1 MQVTETL
8 SDGLKR
14 EFKVVISASDIRA
27 KVDDR
32 LTELGR
38 TIRMPGFRPGKVPM
52 PVLKKRYGP
61 AVLGEILERAVSDAS
76 NQAMM
81 ERGLRPA
88 LQPKVDIT
96 SFAEDADLEYTLAVE
111 LLPEVKPMNFAELAL
126 ERLKVAADETEV
138 GKALERMAGDYRE
151 TKKVEGRPA
160 QKGDILVIDFVGSVD
175 GKEFPGGSSKDH
187 RLELGSNA
195 FVAGFE
201 NQLIGRAVGETVDV
215 KITFPKEYVND
226 QLAGKDGTFV
236 VTIKEILE
244 PEPIKIDE
252 TLSKKMGFDD
262 LETLKKAVR
271 DQMEREYSRLARQRL
286 KRSLLDR
293 LAAVHNFPVPAGMVD
308 IEFETIWKNLETQR
322 KQGDDTTLAGK
333 GEDDLKAEFRAI
345 AERRVRLGLLL
356 SEVGRLNN
364 IQVTQ
369 EEVNRAMIEEA
380 RRFPGQERQ
389 VIEYFRKN
397 PDATG
402 QLRAPL
408 FEDKVI
414 DFILEMAKVADRPV
428 SVEELMREPD
438 DDIAPAGQE
447 KIKQPRT

>member
-14 EFKVVISASDIRA
+14 EFKVVISASDITA

-32 LTELGR
+32 LSELGR

-96 SFAEDADLEYTLAVE
+96 SFAEGADLEYTLAVE
-111 LLPEVKPMNFAELAL
+111 LLPDVKPMNFAELEL
-126 ERLKVAADETEV
+126 ERLKVAADESEV
-138 GKALERMAGDYRE
+138 AKALERMAGDYRE
-151 TKKVEGRPA
+151 TKNVEGRPA
-160 QKGDILVIDFVGSVD
+160 QKGDILVIDFVGSVE

-201 NQLIGRAVGETVDV
+201 DQLIGRTVGETVDV

-252 TLSKKMGFDD
+252 GLSKKMGFDD
-262 LETLKKAVR
+262 LDTLKKAVR

-286 KRSLLDR
+286 KRALLDR
-293 LAAVHNFPVPAGMVD
+293 LAATHDFPVPAGMVE

-322 KQGDDTTLAGK
+322 KQGDDPTLAGK
-333 GEDDLKAEFRAI
+333 SEDDLKGEFRAI

-380 RRFPGQERQ
+380 RRFPGQERK

-438 DDIAPAGQE
+438 DDDTPAGQE
-447 KIKQPRT
+447 KSKQPPP

>member
-14 EFKVVISASDIRA
+14 EFKVVISASDITA

-32 LTELGR
+32 LSELGR

-96 SFAEDADLEYTLAVE
+96 SFAEGADLEYTLAVE
-111 LLPEVKPMNFAELAL
+111 LLPDVKPMNFAELEL
-126 ERLKVAADETEV
+126 ERLKVAADESEV
-138 GKALERMAGDYRE
+138 AKALERMAGDYRE
-151 TKKVEGRPA
+151 TKNVEGRPA
-160 QKGDILVIDFVGSVD
+160 QKGDILVIDFVGSVE

-201 NQLIGRAVGETVDV
+201 DQLIGRTVGETVDV

-252 TLSKKMGFDD
+252 GLSKKMGFDD
-262 LETLKKAVR
+262 LDTLKKAVR

-286 KRSLLDR
+286 KRALLDR
-293 LAAVHNFPVPAGMVD
+293 LAATHDFAVPAGMVD

-322 KQGDDTTLAGK
+322 KQGDDPTLAGK
-333 GEDDLKAEFRAI
+333 SEDDLKAEFRAI

-380 RRFPGQERQ
+380 RRFPGQERK

-438 DDIAPAGQE
+438 DDDTPAGQE
-447 KIKQPRT
+447 KSKQPPP

>member
-14 EFKVVISASDIRA
+14 EFKVVISASDITA

-32 LTELGR
+32 LSELGR

-96 SFAEDADLEYTLAVE
+96 SFAEGADLEYTLAVE
-111 LLPEVKPMNFAELAL
+111 LLPDVKPMNFAELEL
-126 ERLKVAADETEV
+126 ERLKVAADESEV
-138 GKALERMAGDYRE
+138 AKALERMAGDYRE
-151 TKKVEGRPA
+151 TKDVEGRPA
-160 QKGDILVIDFVGSVD
+160 QKGDILVIDFVGSVE

-201 NQLIGRAVGETVDV
+201 DQLIGRTVGETVDV

-252 TLSKKMGFDD
+252 GLSKKMGFDD
-262 LETLKKAVR
+262 LDTLKKAVR

-286 KRSLLDR
+286 KRALLDR
-293 LAAVHNFPVPAGMVD
+293 LAATHDFAVPAGMVD

-322 KQGDDTTLAGK
+322 KQGDDPTLAGK
-333 GEDDLKAEFRAI
+333 SEDVLKAEFRAI

-380 RRFPGQERQ
+380 RRFPGQERK

-438 DDIAPAGQE
+438 DDDTPAGQE
-447 KIKQPRT
+447 KSKQPPP

>member
-1 MQVTETL
+1 MQVIETL

-14 EFKVVISASDIRA
+14 EFKVVISASDIKA

-32 LTELGR
+32 LSELGR

-52 PVLKKRYGP
+52 PVLKKRYGS

-76 NQAMM
+76 NQAMT

-96 SFAEDADLEYTLAVE
+96 SFAEGADLEYTLAVE
-111 LLPEVKPMNFAELAL
+111 LLPEVKPMNFAELEL
-126 ERLKVAADETEV
+126 ERLKVAADEAEIA
-138 GKALERMAGDYRE
+138 KALERMAGDYRE

-160 QKGDILVIDFVGSVD
+160 QKGDVLVIDFVGSVA
-175 GKEFPGGSSKDH
+175 GKEFPGGSAKDH

-201 NQLIGRAVGETVDV
+201 DQLIGQAIGETAEV

-244 PEPIKIDE
+244 PEPINVDE
-252 TLSKKMGFDD
+252 GLSKKMGFDD
-262 LETLKKAVR
+262 LDTLKKAVR

-286 KRSLLDR
+286 KRALLDR
-293 LAAVHNFPVPAGMVD
+293 LAETHDFPVPAGMVD
-308 IEFETIWKNLETQR
+308 IEFETIWKNLEAQR
-322 KQGDDTTLAGK
+322 KQGDDPSLAGK
-333 GEDDLKAEFRAI
+333 SEDDLKREFRAI

-397 PDATG
+397 PNATG

-428 SVEELMREPD
+428 SVEELMRDPED
-438 DDIAPAGQE
+438 GRDPAGDDMS
-447 KIKQPRT
+447 KQPQS

>member
-14 EFKVVISASDIRA
+14 EFKVVISANDIKA

-32 LTELGR
+32 LSELGR

-96 SFAEDADLEYTLAVE
+96 AFAEGADLEYTLAVE
-111 LLPEVKPMNFAELAL
+111 LLPEVKPINFAELEL
-126 ERLKVAADETEV
+126 ERLKVAADDTEIA
-138 GKALERMAGDYRE
+138 KALERMAGDYRE

-201 NQLIGRAVGETVDV
+201 DQLIGRAVGETADV

-236 VTIKEILE
+236 VTIKEVLE
-244 PEPIKIDE
+244 PEPIQIDE
-252 TLSKKMGFDD
+252 GLAKKMGFDD
-262 LETLKKAVR
+262 LDTLKKAVR
-271 DQMEREYSRLARQRL
+271 DQMEREYSRLSRQRL
-286 KRSLLDR
+286 KRALLDR
-293 LAAVHNFPVPAGMVD
+293 LAATHDFPVPAGMVD
-308 IEFETIWKNLETQR
+308 IEFEAIWKNLETQR
-322 KQGDDTTLAGK
+322 KQGDDPTLAGK
-333 GEDDLKAEFRAI
+333 SENELKTEFRAI

-380 RRFPGQERQ
+380 RRFPGQERR

-438 DDIAPAGQE
+438 DDSAPAGQE
-447 KIKQPRT
+447 KSEQPRP

>member
-14 EFKVVISASDIRA
+14 EFKVVISANDIKA

-32 LTELGR
+32 LSELGK

-52 PVLKKRYGP
+52 PVLKKRYGS

-96 SFAEDADLEYTLAVE
+96 SFAEGADLEYTLAVE
-111 LLPEVKPMNFAELAL
+111 LLPEVKPMNFAELEL
-126 ERLKVAADETEV
+126 ERFKVAADEAEIA
-138 GKALERMAGDYRE
+138 KALERMAGDYRE
-151 TKKVEGRPA
+151 TKKVEGRSA
-160 QKGDILVIDFVGSVD
+160 QKGDILVIDFVGSVE
-175 GKEFPGGSSKDH
+175 GKEFPGGSAKDH

-201 NQLIGRAVGETVDV
+201 DQLIGRTIGETADV

-244 PEPIKIDE
+244 PEPINVDE
-252 TLSKKMGFDD
+252 GLSKKMGFDD
-262 LETLKKAVR
+262 LDTLKKAVR

-286 KRSLLDR
+286 KRALLDR
-293 LAAVHNFPVPAGMVD
+293 LAETHDFPVPAGMVD
-308 IEFETIWKNLETQR
+308 IEFETIWKNLEAQR
-322 KQGDDTTLAGK
+322 KQGDDPSLAGK
-333 GEDDLKAEFRAI
+333 SEDDLKREFRAI

-428 SVEELMREPD
+428 SVEELMRDPEDGRDPAD
-438 DDIAPAGQE
+438 DDMS
-447 KIKQPRT
+447 KQPQS